1 MENPGKYQAQQMEL
15 AGLAESWVDS
25 RAAKGVDVYH
35 TGSGR
40 VREEWLSRCR
50 EERALTGE
58 LMKQIVDL
66 PNLIAA
72 MRQVVRNGGSA
83 GVDGMKVRELQ
94 SWFSKNYKG
103 LITELQNGT
112 YRPEV
117 VKGVEIPKP
126 NGGVR
131 QLGIPTVKDRLVH
144 QAIQQV
150 LNNHYDATF
159 SRHSYGFRKGRS
171 AHDCIRQAGAYVKA
185 GHTYIVDI
193 DLAKFF
199 DEVNHDRLQWLL
211 RTRIGDKS
219 VLKLIS
225 RILKSGVMLGGMVNQ
240 RIKGTPQGSPLSP
253 LLSNV
258 VLDELDK
265 ELERRGHRFVRYAD
279 DMIIMVKT
287 EQAAERVKQ
296 SISRYI
302 EDKLKLRVNRD
313 KSGIRRYYELHFLGF
328 RLLRNGA
335 AALSQKSEDRLK
347 KKLKLLT
354 SRRRGISLK
363 QLIKELNPV
372 LRGWLNYFG
381 IARIKDK
388 MRIMMTWLRRRIR
401 CFRLKQCKRAI
412 GMVRFLIKQGV
423 PKWRAWLLALSSK
436 GWYHKANS
444 PQSHEAMNN
453 AWFSKIGLYDLFSNY
468 CLKLKETAQYDQ
480 RTLGGVRGR

>member
-1 MENPGKYQAQQMEL
+1 MKL
-15 AGLAESWVDS
+15 AGLVERGEDS
-25 RAAKGVDVYH
+25 RAAKGVDVFH
-35 TGSGR
+35 AGSGR

-58 LMKQIVDL
+58 LMKQVVDL

-72 MRQVVRNGGSA
+72 LRQVVRNGGSA
-83 GVDGMKVRELQ
+83 GIDGMKVSQLK
-94 SWFSKNYKG
+94 SWFSKNYKV
-103 LITELQNGT
+103 LIEELENGT

-150 LNNHYDATF
+150 LSEHYDETF
-159 SRHSYGFRKGRS
+159 SPYSYGFRKGRS
-171 AHDCIRQAGAYVKA
+171 AHDAIRQAGDYVKA
-185 GHTYIVDI
+185 GYRYIVDI

-199 DEVNHDRLQWLL
+199 DEVSHDRLLWLL
-211 RTRIGDKS
+211 STRIGDKTL
-219 VLKLIS
+219 LKLIR
-225 RILKSGVMLGGMVNQ
+225 RILKSGILLGGMTNQ

-253 LLSNV
+253 LLSNI

-279 DMIIMVKT
+279 DMIILVKSR
-287 EQAAERVKQ
+287 QSAERVQ
-296 SISRYI
+296 ESVSRYI
-302 EDKLKLRVNRD
+302 EEKLKLRVNRD
-313 KSGIRRYYELHFLGF
+313 KSGIRRYHELNFLGF
-328 RLLRNGA
+328 RLMSNGD
-335 AALSQKSEDRLK
+335 AALSQKSEERLK

-354 SRRRGISLK
+354 SRRRGISLE

-372 LRGWLNYFG
+372 LRGWLNYFS

-388 MRIMMTWLRRRIR
+388 MRNLMTWLRRRIR

-412 GMVRFLIKQGV
+412 GIARFLMKQGV
-423 PKWRAWLLALSSK
+423 PEWRAWLLALSTK
-436 GWYHKANS
+436 GWYHKANT
-444 PQSHEAMNN
+444 PQSHEAMNKD
-453 AWFSKIGLYDLFSNY
+453 WFTKIGLYDLFSNY